1 MRYSYGVTITV
12 AGLFLGCATVDA
24 VARGAGQATTPAQSV
39 WSGVYT
45 ASQATA
51 GEAIYFE
58 RCVSC
63 HGDDLG
69 GRESAPALAGPQF
82 LDAWHSKSLR
92 RMLERIEEMPPGMP
106 VSATEGVNLLAFLL
120 YSSEI
125 PSGPTTLP
133 ADRARLAEI
142 TFERAKH

>member
-1 MRYSYGVTITV
+1 MVAVT
-12 AGLFLGCATVDA
+12 GLVLGCATVA
-24 VARGAGQATTPAQSV
+24 ALARGAGQTATATTSTSV

-45 ASQATA
+45 ATQATA
-51 GEAIYFE
+51 GETIYFE

-69 GRESAPALAGPQF
+69 GRERATALAGPQF
-82 LDAWHSKSLR
+82 LDAWHGKSLR

-106 VSATEGVNLLAFLL
+106 VSPTEGVNLLAFLL
-120 YSSEI
+120 SSSEI

-142 TFERAKH
+142 TFERTKP

>member
-1 MRYSYGVTITV
+1 MVALVSLVV
-12 AGLFLGCATVDA
+12 AGATA
-24 VARGAGQATTPAQSV
+24 AALARDAGQPLTAARSV

-45 ASQATA
+45 ADQATA
-51 GEAIYFE
+51 GETVYFE
-58 RCVSC
+58 HCVSC

-82 LDAWHSKSLR
+82 LDAWHGKNLR
-92 RMLERIEEMPPGMP
+92 RMLERIAEMPPGMP

-120 YSSEI
+120 ASSDM
-125 PSGPTTLP
+125 PSGQTTLP

-142 TFERAKH
+142 TFERAKP

>member
-1 MRYSYGVTITV
+1 MVAVVSLLAGATV
-12 AGLFLGCATVDA
+12 AAL
-24 VARGAGQATTPAQSV
+24 ARDAGQPLTAAQSV

-45 ASQATA
+45 ANQAAA
-51 GEAIYFE
+51 GETIYFE

-63 HGDDLG
+63 HGDALD
-69 GRESAPALAGPQF
+69 GRERAPALAGPQF
-82 LDAWHSKSLR
+82 LDAWHGKSLR

-106 VSATEGVNLLAFLL
+106 VSSTEGVNLLAFLL

-125 PSGPTTLP
+125 PSGLTTLP

-142 TFERAKH
+142 TFERAKP